1 MINIWLTESPVVRVS
16 VCLEKSQQPCSAA
29 KSRVQGRHALVCWWS
44 DDNNGELAPVLTR
57 ECGHWSPLCSP
68 GWDVQR
74 TSTHL
79 QFIWISHF
87 SLLEIRIHTDT
98 IDVREIDINIA
109 MPNRVALCLRINLD
123 FRNSSTIQSNSDK
136 INLINWKASAM
147 ETHTKGH
154 HLFGMKLLKFLPP
167 QFCTF

>member
-68 GWDVQR
+68 GWDVQP
-74 TSTHL
+74 TSTLHL
-79 QFIWISHF
+79 NI
-87 SLLEIRIHTDT
+87 SLLT
-98 IDVREIDINIA
+98 A
-109 MPNRVALCLRINLD
+109 
-123 FRNSSTIQSNSDK
+123 RNSNPYGD
-136 INLINWKASAM
+136 WY
-147 ETHTKGH
+147 ETNED
-154 HLFGMKLLKFLPP
+154 FWP
-167 QFCTF
+167 QFCTFLNKSSANWPVLILEVFSFHLKCHLYFCDIILPLLIFAIYSST